1 MNTPVSFEL
10 SKLLK
15 ERGFDEPCR
24 FVHDTWDNI
33 KDWLEG
39 GDGEHRNSHKN
50 GSVYYSAPTISE
62 VVMWLYEKHGIWIEV
77 RRSYLLNQFVA
88 VTKNPRVEL
97 SSKDSPTE
105 AYESAILYTLK
116 NLITLID

>member
-1 MNTPVSFEL
+1 MSPLVKFEIA
-10 SKLLK
+10 KLLK

-50 GSVYYSAPTISE
+50 GSVYYSAPTIAE
-62 VVMWLYEKHGIWIEV
+62 VVMWLYEKHGIWIACNISPDFETFSCYV
-77 RRSYLLNQFVA
+77 VNKKIGYDTEEFN
-88 VTKNPRVEL
+88 
-97 SSKDSPTE
+97 SPTE
-105 AYESAILYTLK
+105 AYSQAIEYVIK
-116 NLITLID
+116 NLI